1 MPKIHLSILHFRR
14 RIIVKKILWKLGRS
28 IVFVT
33 LSLIEVVRKQVRK
46 KKAEGDWHGE
56 LKGGKRERET
66 ETQLFN

>member
-1 MPKIHLSILHFRR
+1 MKT
-14 RIIVKKILWKLGRS
+14 IVWKLGCS

-56 LKGGKRERET
+56 LKGGKRET